1 MVVDPS
7 PLPISLRP
15 ASSGRDQGHGARQ
28 PAATPTPPP
37 TGAAASPASLD
48 QTTGSRL
55 WILEDDAELCEL
67 LAHRCGRQGWQL
79 TAFHH
84 PRPMEEALQDSQPD
98 LLMLDQLLPLKCGT
112 DVLTTLRRNGHTFPV
127 LMLSA
132 LHAPSDRI
140 AGLEAG
146 ADDYIGKPF
155 VFRELQLRLRRLLA
169 AGHTAV
175 SPTPPGPLPGATRYW
190 IGPWR
195 FDSLQRRL
203 TPPAGEAINLSR
215 GDSALLLALCREPG
229 AVVTRQQL
237 TQATGSLVDPE
248 HSRTIDVR
256 LSRLRRLL
264 NQATGGRE
272 SLECLRGIGYRLTLD
287 VRGDGPPSPP

>member
-1 MVVDPS
+1 
-7 PLPISLRP
+7 
-15 ASSGRDQGHGARQ
+15 
-28 PAATPTPPP
+28 
-37 TGAAASPASLD
+37 
-48 QTTGSRL
+48 
-55 WILEDDAELCEL
+55 
-67 LAHRCGRQGWQL
+67 
-79 TAFHH
+79 
-84 PRPMEEALQDSQPD
+84 MEEALQDSQPD

-112 DVLTTLRRNGHTFPV
+112 DVLMTLRRNGHTFPV

-155 VFRELQLRLRRLLA
+155 VFRELQLRLSRLLA
-169 AGHTAV
+169 AGHAAV
-175 SPTPPGPLPGATRYW
+175 CPAPPDPALSATRYS

-195 FDSLQRRL
+195 FDVLQRRL
-203 TPPAGEAINLSR
+203 ALSAGEAVNLSR

-229 AVVTRQQL
+229 AVVTRQKL
-237 TQATGSLVDPE
+237 AQATGSLVDPE

-264 NQATGGRE
+264 NQATDGRE

-287 VRGDGPPSPP
+287 VKGDGPPSPP